1 MVDIRSADIFC
12 ITSFQQMIFCKL
24 FYTRGHT
31 ERGVGRGK
39 VHLECNVYFSEE
51 YYLSCGYTSKK
62 KKRQLADGVLKHHQ
76 ASQSRC
82 RIMTY
87 YKNNKHFWTHLETR
101 ASLYSLG
108 SKMPR

>member
-31 ERGVGRGK
+31 ERGVGRGEA
-39 VHLECNVYFSEE
+39 HLECNVYFSEE

-62 KKRQLADGVLKHHQ
+62 KTTNGRW
-76 ASQSRC
+76 
-82 RIMTY
+82 
-87 YKNNKHFWTHLETR
+87 F
-101 ASLYSLG
+101 
-108 SKMPR
+108 SKTSSG